1 MQRAHAITK
10 CTLALA
16 LAGLLTIGPALAE
29 KGGKSDHGRADKHD
43 NQKGARGDSDGRS
56 ARGNSGHSD
65 SSQSGRNERADQ
77 KGERRDVSAQGN
89 SGNTVG
95 RRDHFDDRHRG
106 FASNYYDEQ
115 FRAGRCPPGLAKKHN
130 GCMPPGQ
137 AKKWNVG
144 QPLPQGVVYYSVPQ
158 PLVAQFGQPPAG
170 YRYVRVSN
178 DIVLMQIATRT
189 VVDVI
194 RNLGR
199 S

>member
-1 MQRAHAITK
+1 MQRVDATTK
-10 CTLALA
+10 YALALA
-16 LAGLLTIGPALAE
+16 LAGFLAVGPALAE

-43 NQKGARGDSDGRS
+43 NQKGARGDADGRS

-65 SSQSGRNERADQ
+65 SSQSGRNGRAD
-77 KGERRDVSAQGN
+77 RPDNSARGN
-89 SGNTVG
+89 SGLVAVQ
-95 RRDHFDDRHRG
+95 RDHFDDRHRG
-106 FASNYYDEQ
+106 FANNYYDQQ

-137 AKKWNVG
+137 AKKWHVG
-144 QPLPQGVVYYSVPQ
+144 QPLPRDVTWYSVPQ
-158 PLVAQFGQPPAG
+158 SLVTQFGQPPPG

-178 DIVLMQIATRT
+178 DIVLMQTATRT